1 MHKSPILNPDTAWVR
16 ERFSARRPPA
26 CDSPVDAEAT
36 QSKQS
41 ADSAALRAASVLIP
55 VIEREAGLT
64 VLFTRRTE
72 HLLAHAGQIS
82 FPGGG
87 VEPDDDSPIA
97 TALRET
103 EEEIGLHR
111 RHVEILG
118 CLREHPTATGYRITP
133 IVGLVRPPFE
143 LRLDEYE
150 VAGIFEV
157 PLVFLLDPANHR
169 RDSMIRDGRRREFD
183 AVPYGEHYIWGA
195 TAAMLRGL
203 CQILSEAARIRG

>member
-1 MHKSPILNPDTAWVR
+1 MASSPILNPDTAWLR
-16 ERFSARRPPA
+16 ERFSARQQRTG
-26 CDSPVDAEAT
+26 DGE
-36 QSKQS
+36 
-41 ADSAALRAASVLIP
+41 LRAETSVGATLRFASVLIP
-55 VIEREAGLT
+55 VIERDPGLT

-72 HLLAHAGQIS
+72 HLQVHAGQIS

-87 VEPDDDSPIA
+87 AEPGDASPVA

-118 CLREHPTATGYRITP
+118 SLAEHPTATGYRITP
-133 IVGLVRPPFE
+133 IVGLVRPPFD
-143 LRLDEYE
+143 LRLDEFE

-157 PLVFLLDPANHR
+157 PLAFLLDPANHR

-183 AVPYGEHYIWGA
+183 AVPYGEHYIWGV
-195 TAAMLRGL
+195 TAAMLL
-203 CQILSEAARIRG
+203 QFYSYLSEQP

>member
-1 MHKSPILNPDTAWVR
+1 MRMPASPILNPDTAWLR
-16 ERFSARRPPA
+16 ERFSARQQDTGNGLVRTET
-26 CDSPVDAEAT
+26 VNGAT
-36 QSKQS
+36 
-41 ADSAALRAASVLIP
+41 LRSASVLIP
-55 VIEREAGLT
+55 VIERDQGLT

-72 HLLAHAGQIS
+72 HLQAHAGQIS

-87 VEPDDDSPIA
+87 AEPGDASPVA

-103 EEEIGLHR
+103 EEEIGLHP

-118 CLREHPTATGYRITP
+118 SLREHPTVTGYRITP

-143 LRLDEYE
+143 LRLDEFE

-157 PLVFLLDPANHR
+157 PLGFLLDPVNHR
-169 RDSMIRDGRRREFD
+169 RDTMIRDGRHREFA

-195 TAAMLRGL
+195 TAAMLL
-203 CQILSEAARIRG
+203 QFYAFLSGDPTQG

>member
-1 MHKSPILNPDTAWVR
+1 MPSILNPDTAWLR
-16 ERFSARRPPA
+16 ERFSARPNDTGDDR
-26 CDSPVDAEAT
+26 VRAEGASGAT
-36 QSKQS
+36 
-41 ADSAALRAASVLIP
+41 LRSASVLIP
-55 VIEREAGLT
+55 VIERDQGLT

-72 HLLAHAGQIS
+72 HLLVHAGQIS

-87 VEPDDDSPIA
+87 AEPGDTSPIA

-118 CLREHPTATGYRITP
+118 SLAEHPTVTGYRITP
-133 IVGLVRPPFE
+133 IVGLVHPPFE
-143 LRLDEYE
+143 LRLDEFE

-157 PLVFLLDPANHR
+157 PLAFLLDPANHR
-169 RDSMIRDGRRREFD
+169 RDSMIREGRRREFD

-195 TAAMLRGL
+195 TAAMLL
-203 CQILSEAARIRG
+203 QFYSFLAEQ